1 MRTIKDAHHHVN
13 SVRPQF
19 RSSPYRKIRSP
30 LEQICWS
37 LDNIWV
43 LQYNQCM
50 KPRRPWQSESAP
62 EPTASELWTAWA
74 ANAWCLT
81 ATDCSE
87 RGLTTISQVRDWLYG
102 IGIQPD
108 RYIVR
113 KGNNHGYARRPICQI
128 EIRFGYSEDLA
139 WCRMSG
145 I

>member
-1 MRTIKDAHHHVN
+1 M
-13 SVRPQF
+13 
-19 RSSPYRKIRSP
+19 
-30 LEQICWS
+30 
-37 LDNIWV
+37 LDIHSECSIIV
-43 LQYNQCM
+43 EFM
-50 KPRRPWQSESAP
+50 KKTFKHRITTPA
-62 EPTASELWTAWA
+62 EPSQSELWNTWA
-74 ANAWCLT
+74 SNAWRLT

-87 RGLTTISQVRDWLYG
+87 RGLSTISTVRDWLYG

-113 KGNNHGYARRPICQI
+113 KGLNHGYDRRPICQI

>member
-1 MRTIKDAHHHVN
+1 MTMLDIHSECSIIVEFMKKT
-13 SVRPQF
+13 F
-19 RSSPYRKIRSP
+19 RHRITTP
-30 LEQICWS
+30 
-37 LDNIWV
+37 
-43 LQYNQCM
+43 
-50 KPRRPWQSESAP
+50 A
-62 EPTASELWTAWA
+62 EPSQSELWNTWA
-74 ANAWCLT
+74 ANAWRLT
-81 ATDCSE
+81 ASDCSE
-87 RGLTTISQVRDWLYG
+87 RGLSTISTVRDWLYG